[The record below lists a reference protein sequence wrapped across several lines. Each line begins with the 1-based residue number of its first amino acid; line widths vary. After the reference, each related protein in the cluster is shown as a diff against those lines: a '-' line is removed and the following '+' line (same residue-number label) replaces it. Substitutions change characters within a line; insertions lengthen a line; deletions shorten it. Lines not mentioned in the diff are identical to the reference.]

1 MIQKIK
7 EAAKMIAALV
17 GALLTAGSTLI
28 PESWAPWLSLL
39 LAVTTAVAT
48 YVIPNATSQ
57 AVKDRVLTDHAG
69 LDPDEQTA
77 DLQAARARVEG

>member
-48 YVIPNATSQ
+48 YVIPNAPTQ
-57 AVKDRVLTDHAG
+57 AVKDRVLADHAS
-69 LDPDEQTA
+69 LDPDEQNA
-77 DLQAARARVEG
+77 DLQAAIARAH